1 MKRVV
6 LLGFSLVLLVALA
19 VPGYA
24 FGAQV
29 SDQELQQLM
38 QTIQQLKAKVEA
50 LEKKVEQYEAN
61 QRQVAAEVQEV
72 KQVKNDLKE
81 KASHL
86 ERLEETLGRFEIGAD
101 LTFVGQGSMN
111 NDDNNPDDGDTQ
123 DGAWSFDI
131 EVSSQLWKH
140 GTAYMLIEGGQGE
153 GIDDEVDT
161 LSGFNDDAPGTD
173 SAHAEVT
180 EAWYE
185 QEVPLEGGGGFVFT
199 VGKVD
204 LTNYFDANE
213 VANDETAQFLS
224 SGFVNN
230 LAVEWPEDNGLGA
243 RVTWSPREW
252 LDLSLGWAESD
263 SDWEDIF
270 DDGFGIFEVG
280 LKPNLM
286 GMPGNYRF
294 YVWVNAADHADV
306 DDLKDLARG
315 KRDSFDDDEVNWGV
329 GFSFD
334 QQVAKWLTLFL
345 RGGIMDGDVVPEPG
359 DMPVD
364 GALSLGFQVN
374 GYLWSRSDDIFS
386 VAFGTVFTN
395 DELEGY
401 CGLPKNVA
409 DEYHLEAFYKFSFFE
424 GKLELSPDLQ
434 VVWNPAGDDD
444 ADTVTVLGTRMQV
457 NF

>member
-1 MKRVV
+1 MRLIIAGVIFSV
-6 LLGFSLVLLVALA
+6 LMAVAF
-19 VPGYA
+19 PSGA

-38 QTIQQLKAKVEA
+38 QTIQQLKAKVDA
-50 LEKKVEQYEAN
+50 LEKKVQEYEAN
-61 QRQVAAEVQEV
+61 QKRVANDVEEV
-72 KQVKNDLKE
+72 KQIKEDLKA

-86 ERLEETLGRFEIGAD
+86 EKLEETIGRFEIGAD
-101 LTFVGQGSMN
+101 LTFVGQGSIN

-153 GIDDEVDT
+153 GLDDEVNT
-161 LSGFNDDAPGTD
+161 LSGLNDDAPGTD

-185 QEVPLEGGGGFVFT
+185 QEVPLNGAGGFVFT
-199 VGKVD
+199 LGKVD

-213 VANDETAQFLS
+213 VANDETMQFLS

-230 LAVEWPEDNGLGA
+230 LAVEWPDDNGLGA
-243 RVTWSPREW
+243 RVTWSPTE
-252 LDLSLGWAESD
+252 LVDLSVGWAESD

-270 DDGFGIFEVG
+270 DDGFGIFEVD
-280 LKPNLM
+280 LKPTLL

-306 DDLKDLARG
+306 DDLKDVARG
-315 KRDSFDDDEVNWGV
+315 KKASFDNDETNWGA

-334 QQVAKWLTLFL
+334 QQVSKWLTLFL
-345 RGGIMDGDVVPEPG
+345 RGGIMDGDVVREEG
-359 DMPVD
+359 DVPID
-364 GALSLGFQVN
+364 GALSLGFQV
-374 GYLWSRSDDIFS
+374 GGGLWSRDDDVFG

-401 CGLPKNVA
+401 YELPENVS
-409 DEYHLEAFYKFSFFE
+409 DEYHLEAYYKLSFFE
-424 GKLELSPDLQ
+424 GKFELSPDLQ
-434 VVWNPAGDDD
+434 VIWNPGGDDD